1 MMKEI
6 IFIGD
11 SLTEFYDWQNR
22 FPAYRVKNLGNAGE
36 PVEGLLERMRRL
48 RIFSN
53 PDYFFLMTGINNL
66 MRGDHDIAGRYKE
79 VLDLIAVEVRVSVIV
94 VQSILPVTRCWVPPA
109 VIEAVNSALRRMTQ
123 SHGMIYFDLYSL
135 FLDGEGHADPALF
148 YEDGVHISDKG
159 YAVWSDAVEKF
170 LNV

>member
-1 MMKEI
+1 MMKGI

-36 PVEGLLERMRRL
+36 TVEGLLERMRRL
-48 RIFSN
+48 RIFRN

-66 MRGDHDIAGRYKE
+66 MRGDYDIADRYKE
-79 VLDLIAVEVRVSVIV
+79 ALDLIAVEVRESVIV
-94 VQSILPVTRCWVPPA
+94 VQSILPVTRWVPPA
-109 VIEAVNSALRRMTQ
+109 VIEEVNSALRRMAK

-135 FLDGEGHADPALF
+135 FLNGGGPADPALF
-148 YEDGVHISDKG
+148 DEDGVHISYKG
-159 YAVWSDAVEKF
+159 YAVWSDAIEKF